1 MDLSNNFSTQTPI
14 LVGSNYD
21 IWSMRMQTLLEA
33 QECLDCIESEFKQPN
48 ATVVS
53 SMHVSQWNKLME
65 QKEKESREKSFI
77 LSTVDDSIFP
87 KLLVQT
93 MLRKKWKLWKLSD
106 YKL

>member
-21 IWSMRMQTLLEA
+21 IWSMKVTTIFEGQG
-33 QECLDCIESEFKQPN
+33 CLDCIESEFKQPN

-77 LSTVDDSIFP
+77 LITLDDSIFP

-93 MLRKKWKLWKLSD
+93 MLKKYRILGYS
-106 YKL
+106 